1 VTILFHKKIRV
12 FVNNHNTIED
22 LVDTTIHEYVHYL
35 QMPFSNNIIEYDK
48 FNKKRGYYKNPYEI
62 EARKRAA
69 FYTPKCMKDLKMLS
83 YIS

>member
-1 VTILFHKKIRV
+1 
-12 FVNNHNTIED
+12 
-22 LVDTTIHEYVHYL
+22 
-35 QMPFSNNIIEYDK
+35 MPFSNNKIEYDK
-48 FNKKRGYYKNPYEI
+48 FNKKRGYHKNPYEI